1 MFVKLFRP
9 ECTCKRIY
17 QFSNWQNTLLPWLE
31 NYSRFKRI
39 IRDVLSSKS
48 FFEVVQ
54 LLSQHNWS
62 SLSSKS
68 GENCVNRVAL
78 ARIFQFG
85 KNKQRKYF
93 SFRTFMDTTKK
104 DTIGKKKNVSDFSY
118 ASLQVRS
125 KKVWPF
131 VEKQP
136 CLPHVLRRM
145 EILRSREIRGFILR
159 FTCKLLFTPGLA
171 PSSSF
176 PRSLFL
182 ISFYLHFIKS

>member
-17 QFSNWQNTLLPWLE
+17 QFSNWQNTLLPRLE

-39 IRDVLSSKS
+39 IGYVLSSKS

-125 KKVWPF
+125 KSLAIRRKTTVFATCFKANGNFTIARNTGFHTPF
-131 VEKQP
+131 H
-136 CLPHVLRRM
+136 L
-145 EILRSREIRGFILR
+145 
-159 FTCKLLFTPGLA
+159 
-171 PSSSF
+171 
-176 PRSLFL
+176 
-182 ISFYLHFIKS
+182 

>member
-17 QFSNWQNTLLPWLE
+17 QFSNWQNTLLPRLE

-39 IRDVLSSKS
+39 IRYVLSSKS

-68 GENCVNRVAL
+68 EENCVNRVAF

-104 DTIGKKKNVSDFSY
+104 DTIGKKNVLVIFLTRVY
-118 ASLQVRS
+118 RWEEKSLAIRRKTTVFATCFKANGNFTIARNTGFHT
-125 KKVWPF
+125 PF
-131 VEKQP
+131 H
-136 CLPHVLRRM
+136 L
-145 EILRSREIRGFILR
+145 
-159 FTCKLLFTPGLA
+159 
-171 PSSSF
+171 
-176 PRSLFL
+176 
-182 ISFYLHFIKS
+182 

>member
-1 MFVKLFRP
+1 MRFEFRICDTYPYIRISVYPYISGPEMFVKLFRP

-17 QFSNWQNTLLPWLE
+17 QFSNWQNTLLPRLE

-48 FFEVVQ
+48 FFGVVQ

-104 DTIGKKKNVSDFSY
+104 DTIGKKKMLVIFLTRVYRWEAKKFGHS
-118 ASLQVRS
+118 S
-125 KKVWPF
+125 KNNRVCHMF
-131 VEKQP
+131 
-136 CLPHVLRRM
+136 
-145 EILRSREIRGFILR
+145 
-159 FTCKLLFTPGLA
+159 
-171 PSSSF
+171 
-176 PRSLFL
+176 
-182 ISFYLHFIKS
+182 